1 MKTTFTPL
9 LIALFIATPAM
20 AEKPSWAGQGKP
32 TAEKK
37 DAFKSAAMDKK
48 AEMEDAEGDAKEQM
62 KQAKESKEEKSKKDY
77 EEKREE
83 AKEKMEKAKKSKEG
97 KEHDHDDDDHEDKI
111 KDKGET
117 KLKGLE
123 KQKAMKSEQLQN
135 ELGKGSEQGQA
146 AREENSK
153 KWWKLW

>member
-20 AEKPSWAGQGKP
+20 AEKPSGADQGKP

-37 DAFKSAAMDKK
+37 EAFKSAAMDKK
-48 AEMEDAEGDAKEQM
+48 VEMEDAED
-62 KQAKESKEEKSKKDY
+62 DT
-77 EEKREE
+77 
-83 AKEKMEKAKKSKEG
+83 KEKMKQAKKSKEG
-97 KEHDHDDDDHEDKI
+97 KEHDDDDEDKN
-111 KDKGET
+111 KNEA

-123 KQKAMKSEQLQN
+123 KQKAMKSEQMQN
-135 ELGKGSEQGQA
+135 ELGKGSEKGQA

-153 KWWKLW
+153 KWWKFW

>member
-20 AEKPSWAGQGKP
+20 AEKPTIAGQGKP
-32 TAEKK
+32 TAEQK
-37 DAFKSAAMDKK
+37 DASKSAEMDKK
-48 AEMEDAEGDAKEQM
+48 AEVEDAEDDAKEQM
-62 KQAKESKEEKSKKDY
+62 KQAKESKEEK
-77 EEKREE
+77 
-83 AKEKMEKAKKSKEG
+83 AKKSKEG
-97 KEHDHDDDDHEDKI
+97 KDHDHSHDDDDQEDKI
-111 KDKGET
+111 KDKSEA

-123 KQKAMKSEQLQN
+123 KQKAMKSEQMQN

-153 KWWKLW
+153 KWWKFW